1 MRCMMAGALP
11 LLGIVGARAS
21 MLAVVAAHAARAVV
35 SLMKRVC
42 DGTTLE
48 QQLYN
53 LPLVV
58 LCRLHVGRLALL
70 VRQLRVGLGL
80 QQLVDGVRVAH
91 AGGAGETDGIHVAP
105 KNRRCL
111 AHATLIGLVNRKL
124 AELIR
129 CGCVGLVRQK
139 DLDDLEMAMPRCEM
153 ESSWREVAALEAHV
167 GAASQQ
173 RVRRRRRVRH
183 GGRVQRRPA
192 LGVHVFQLLTELRG
206 LGEPRHDRLRIVAP
220 SQVPQGRLTWH
231 LAPRTFPM
239 LSVLPLEAAGRPV
252 CVQGLE
258 VHGR

>member
-91 AGGAGETDGIHVAP
+91 AGGQHQGRVPHVLLHVDLCPGRQERAQDGAP
-105 KNRRCL
+105 GRVEHGHHERRD
-111 AHATLIGLVNRKL
+111 ASV
-124 AELIR
+124 
-129 CGCVGLVRQK
+129 VRQVHVRAAAEQHLC
-139 DLDDLEMAMPRCEM
+139 DLYMVALRRLVQSGVALLRLDVHAR
-153 ESSWREVAALEAHV
+153 AALDQEGQDPD
-167 GAASQQ
+167 GAAL
-173 RVRRRRRVRH
+173 
-183 GGRVQRRPA
+183 GRSKRCRPA
-192 LGVHVFQLLTELRG
+192 LPIDGVRTDVG
-206 LGEPRHDRLRIVAP
+206 LQHQTPHD
-220 SQVPQGRLTWH
+220 
-231 LAPRTFPM
+231 
-239 LSVLPLEAAGRPV
+239 
-252 CVQGLE
+252 
-258 VHGR
+258 